1 MTRVRHSTDREVALM
16 ILMAY
21 LSYMLAE
28 VRSFFLN
35 LNLTDSSTDHF
46 YYLFGSYFLLVQF

>member
-1 MTRVRHSTDREVALM
+1 M

-28 VRSFFLN
+28 VRYSLEIESILYYN
-35 LNLTDSSTDHF
+35 IVTDSTTDRF
-46 YYLFGSYFLLVQF
+46 YYFFGSYFLLVPF